1 MSPAIAMVS
10 ANAVVNDA
18 RVVKYATTV
27 AGLGH
32 SVTAVGLA
40 PGGARIE
47 TAIGEVPVVQA
58 ALPRPALP
66 SRGWTRLTA
75 RVGRELRTRR
85 QRDGRVALVR
95 GSGRRIE
102 LYRRRPWLVPG
113 RLVLRDV
120 RRQERAVLAELR
132 GLRPSVVHV
141 HDVYLLGAA
150 VGFARESARD
160 GRTVRVIYD
169 AHEYVLGLANVA
181 PRRVAALR
189 ALEERFI
196 GAADRVVTV
205 SEPLAALLQR
215 DHRLAERPLVVLNA
229 PADPPLGAVAV
240 PPLREVVGLAADVPL
255 LVYAGGLVVER
266 GVQTVVD
273 ALPGL
278 PGVHLAVVVNKP
290 GSMTRWL
297 HARAAALGV
306 ADRLHFAPFVPP
318 EQVAGYVSSAT
329 LGLSPLLRAPN
340 HDVAVTNKFCEY
352 LAAGLP
358 IVTSDT
364 PAQAMLVRELD
375 LGTVHVAGDAADCAR
390 AVREALAGRDRLAAR
405 IEGDAELRRRFSWAA
420 QVEVIG
426 GLYETV
432 AGATPGRDILANRQ
446 DKVQGDSTR

>member
-1 MSPAIAMVS
+1 MPPDVAMVS

-27 AGLGH
+27 AGLGYD
-32 SVTAVGLA
+32 VVAVGLS
-40 PGGARIE
+40 PDGARAE
-47 TAIGEVPVVQA
+47 TTAGGVPVVQA
-58 ALPRPALP
+58 ALPRSAAPAAIW
-66 SRGWTRLTA
+66 RRLTA

-85 QRDGRVALVR
+85 RGTPGTLR
-95 GSGRRIE
+95 GSGRRID
-102 LYRRRPWLVPG
+102 LYRRRPWLAPG

-132 GLRPSVVHV
+132 RLRPGVVHV

-150 VGFARESARD
+150 VRYAREAGD
-160 GRTVRVIYD
+160 HVRVVYD
-169 AHEYVLGLANVA
+169 AHEYVLGLANVV

-189 ALEERFI
+189 LLEERHI

-205 SEPLAALLQR
+205 SEPLADLLLR
-215 DHRLAERPLVVLNA
+215 DHHLAERPLVVLNA
-229 PADPPLGAVAV
+229 PVEAPAGAEVRPV
-240 PPLREVVGLAADVPL
+240 RDVVGLPPDVPL

-273 ALPGL
+273 ALPEL
-278 PGVHLAVVVNKP
+278 PGVHLAVIVNRP

-297 HARAAALGV
+297 RARAAALGV

-318 EQVAGYVSSAT
+318 EQVAGYVASAT

-364 PAQAMLVRELD
+364 PAQATLVRELG
-375 LGTVHVAGDAADCAR
+375 LGTVHVAGDATDCAR
-390 AVREALAGRDRLAAR
+390 AVRAALAGRDRLAAR
-405 IEGDAELRRRFSWAA
+405 IGGDAELRHRFSWAA
-420 QVEVIG
+420 QVDVIRR
-426 GLYETV
+426 LYETL
-432 AGATPGRDILANRQ
+432 AGPRPDRDILADRH
-446 DKVQGDSTR
+446 DRAQGDSTR